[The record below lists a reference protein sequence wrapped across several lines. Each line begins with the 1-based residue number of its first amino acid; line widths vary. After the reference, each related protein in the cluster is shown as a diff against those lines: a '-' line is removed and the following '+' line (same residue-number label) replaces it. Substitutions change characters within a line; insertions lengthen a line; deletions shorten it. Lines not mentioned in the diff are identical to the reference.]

1 MHTNCTHRW
10 TFPWVIPGT
19 CDLVFIH
26 RGVVHD
32 SEAPMLSPFT
42 QRAPN
47 TVSVP
52 GTVLDVER
60 SENQTQ
66 GLPPGRPHSSERGR
80 GGSPRVPTSRRLSC
94 HSVPWLFPTKYTL
107 AT

>member
-1 MHTNCTHRW
+1 
-10 TFPWVIPGT
+10 
-19 CDLVFIH
+19 
-26 RGVVHD
+26 
-32 SEAPMLSPFT
+32 MLSPFT

-66 GLPPGRPHSSERGR
+66 CLPPGRPHSSERG
-80 GGSPRVPTSRRLSC
+80 GGGIAQSSHQQKAELSLC
-94 HSVPWLFPTKYTL
+94 PL
-107 AT
+107 ALSHQVHVSYLNPVSLPE

>member
-1 MHTNCTHRW
+1 
-10 TFPWVIPGT
+10 
-19 CDLVFIH
+19 
-26 RGVVHD
+26 
-32 SEAPMLSPFT
+32 MLSPFT

-52 GTVLDVER
+52 GTVLDVETR
-60 SENQTQ
+60 ENQTQ
-66 GLPPGRPHSSERGR
+66 AYHHADPTLVS
-80 GGSPRVPTSRRLSC
+80 GGSPRVPASRRLSC